1 MNQVSQTIRDEY
13 KVRKSKRQKEKFCN
27 YIQEKVTAMGYPVS
41 FEKNKDLITSNNII
55 IGDITHA
62 KILLTAHYDTCA
74 KFPFANFCTPLNIPY
89 YIFFQIVLTLGLFLV
104 SGFCCIFISLMIA
117 SLIGQDFGEFLSYNG
132 PGLYLVSI
140 VLFSYIVVA
149 GPANKNN
156 YNDNTSGVITIIEI
170 LEKLKGRTLHNV
182 AIVLFDNEEKGLLGS
197 SAFVKKHRE
206 LKKNAVVFNF
216 DCVGDGDYMFLRIS
230 KRLKKEKDLCN
241 RIEEVFVDEGD
252 KKSLVSYKGIYMSDQ
267 MNFDKGIGI
276 AALNYREKTGYY
288 MDKIHT
294 KNDVILDESNIH
306 YFCSKMVSFLEDSI

>member
-1 MNQVSQTIRDEY
+1 MNQVSQTIRDKY
-13 KVRKSKRQKEKFCN
+13 KVRKSKKQKEEFCN
-27 YIQEKVTAMGYPVS
+27 YIQDKVTTMGYPVS
-41 FEKNKDLITSNNII
+41 IERNKDLITSNNII

-74 KFPFANFCTPLNIPY
+74 TFPFANFCTPLNIPLY
-89 YIFFQIVLTLGLFLV
+89 VFFQVILTLGLFLM
-104 SGFCCIFISLMIA
+104 SGLGCLLISYILA
-117 SLIGQDFGEFLSYNG
+117 SFIGQDFMEFLSYNG

-140 VLFSYIVVA
+140 VLFSYLLLL
-149 GPANKNN
+149 GPANINN

-170 LEKLKGRTLHNV
+170 LDKLRGRTLNHV
-182 AIVLFDNEEKGLLGS
+182 AFVLFDNEEKGLLGS

-230 KRLKKEKDLCN
+230 KLLKKEKDLCN
-241 RIEEVFVDEGD
+241 RIEEVFVDEGN

-276 AALNYREKTGYY
+276 AALNYKDKTGYY

-294 KNDVILDESNIH
+294 KNDVVLDEKNIH
-306 YFCSKMVSFLEDSI
+306 YFSNKMVSFLENYR